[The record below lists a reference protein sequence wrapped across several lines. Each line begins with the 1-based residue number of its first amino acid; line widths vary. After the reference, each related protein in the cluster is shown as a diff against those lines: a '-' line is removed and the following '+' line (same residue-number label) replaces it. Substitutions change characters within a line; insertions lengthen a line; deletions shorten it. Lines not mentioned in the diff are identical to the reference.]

1 MAVVFIWLPV
11 KWGVREGV
19 LFLLRSFSPE
29 SFDDKFDEDGGFEQ
43 GASSPDLLF

>member
-11 KWGVREGV
+11 EWGLWEGV

-29 SFDDKFDEDGGFEQ
+29 SFEDKFDEDGAFEL
-43 GASSPDLLF
+43 GTSSPDLLF